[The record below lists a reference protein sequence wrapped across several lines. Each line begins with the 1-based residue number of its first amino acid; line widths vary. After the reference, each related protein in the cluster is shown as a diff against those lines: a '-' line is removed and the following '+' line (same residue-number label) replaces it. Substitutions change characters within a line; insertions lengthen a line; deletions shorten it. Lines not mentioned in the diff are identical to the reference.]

1 MKTTIAVLGAG
12 SWGSVLAS
20 VLVQN
25 GNQVRLWTRHLQQ
38 AAELNNQHTNHHYMG
53 DYQYPPQL
61 QTLTNLA
68 AVLKNAEVVLF
79 TVPTPAIR
87 SVAEQVVPILHAQ
100 KACPLIVHASKGLE
114 QQTHLRISEILTA
127 TIPAPYRQEIVA
139 LSGPSHAEEVAR
151 KDITLITAAS
161 TSLAAAQQVQR
172 LFMNNYFRV
181 YTNTDLIG
189 VELGAAFK
197 NVIALGA
204 GALHGLGYGD
214 DAKAALMTR
223 GLAEISRLGVALGAQ
238 PLTFI
243 GLSGVGDLIVTCTSI
258 HSRNWRAGNQLGQ
271 GKKLTAVV
279 RDMGMVI
286 EGIKT
291 CQSAYE
297 LARAQNIEMPI
308 TEAIYHVLY
317 EQADIKQE
325 ITALMQREGKSES
338 Y

>member
-1 MKTTIAVLGAG
+1 
-12 SWGSVLAS
+12 
-20 VLVQN
+20 
-25 GNQVRLWTRHLQQ
+25 
-38 AAELNNQHTNHHYMG
+38 MG

-271 GKKLTAVV
+271 GKKLTAVIK
-279 RDMGMVI
+279 DMGMVI

-297 LARAQNIEMPI
+297 LARAQNIDMPI